1 MVVVVTGG
9 GSGIG
14 LATATLLAEL
24 GASVAV
30 LDVKNT
36 GMPAGILPLTCDIT
50 NDTTVHTAIAT
61 TVSVYGR
68 IDAVV
73 NNAAIAGGRGSIEN
87 LDIAAW
93 QQVWDVNVL
102 GAVRVTSAALPHLRR
117 SAAPVIVNTCS
128 MVVGFGLPGLAMYA
142 ATKGALHALTLATA
156 ADLAADGIRVVGV
169 APGPTDT
176 GNGNTPTDRIPI
188 HRLLDPKEV
197 AHVTA
202 SLLTAT
208 GVTGVV
214 WPVTGGMGTVQAP
227 QIADSSMAVEDPDTM
242 SIPDN
247 KLATPTKSWSSL

>member
-14 LATATLLAEL
+14 LATARLLAEL

-30 LDVKNT
+30 LDLNT
-36 GMPAGILPLTCDIT
+36 TAVPAGVLSLTCDIT
-50 NDTTVHTAIAT
+50 DDLAVQTAIAAT
-61 TVSVYGR
+61 ASAYGR

-73 NNAAIAGGRGSIEN
+73 NNAAIAGERGSIEDVD
-87 LDIAAW
+87 LAVW
-93 QQVWDVNVL
+93 RQVWEVNVL
-102 GAVRVTSAALPHLRR
+102 GAVRVTRAALPYLRR
-117 SAAPVIVNTCS
+117 SAEPVIVNTCS

-142 ATKGALHALTLATA
+142 VTKGALQALTLATA
-156 ADLAADGIRVVGV
+156 ADLAADGIRVAAV

-188 HRLLDPKEV
+188 RRLLDPREV

-227 QIADSSMAVEDPDTM
+227 ETADVSMVVEVPV
-242 SIPDN
+242 
-247 KLATPTKSWSSL
+247 KSLESR

>member
-14 LATATLLAEL
+14 LATAKLLAER

-30 LDVKNT
+30 LDLKNT
-36 GMPAGILPLTCDIT
+36 GIPTGILPLTCDIT
-50 NDTTVHTAIAT
+50 NDTTVHTAID
-61 TVSVYGR
+61 TVVSAYGR

-73 NNAAIAGGRGSIEN
+73 NNAAIAGARGSIED
-87 LDIAAW
+87 LDVAAW
-93 QQVWDVNVL
+93 REVWEVNVL
-102 GAVRVTSAALPHLRR
+102 GTVRVTSAALPYLRR

-142 ATKGALHALTLATA
+142 ATKGALQALTLATA
-156 ADLAADGIRVVGV
+156 ADLAADGIRVVAV

-188 HRLLDPKEV
+188 HRLLDPNEV

-227 QIADSSMAVEDPDTM
+227 QTAALPMAAEDPDAM
-242 SIPDN
+242 SSSDR
-247 KLATPTKSWSSL
+247 KLAVPSKR